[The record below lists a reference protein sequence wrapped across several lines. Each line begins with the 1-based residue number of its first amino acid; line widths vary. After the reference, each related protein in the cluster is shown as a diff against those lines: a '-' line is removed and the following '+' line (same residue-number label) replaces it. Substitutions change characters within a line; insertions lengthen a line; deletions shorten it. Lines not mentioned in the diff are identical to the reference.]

1 MSEIRNFF
9 SKDSHEI
16 FLIIKLQSFKE
27 RLRRSFLLKVC
38 VFLWKRIIWYCWIK
52 IHMVARDF
60 KKNNTVAREN
70 VKNVTIA
77 TTYIYHFVPHIMNYY
92 CAKSQTNR
100 LKFRFYM
107 IFFCIFFTFKM
118 AAMTTGSRS
127 SKQISVTWHPHRIL
141 NFSNA
146 LGFQYTL

>member
-9 SKDSHEI
+9 FLKTAMKYFLSLNYNRSKNDCEGLSYWK
-16 FLIIKLQSFKE
+16 FVYSYGKE
-27 RLRRSFLLKVC
+27 LSDIAESKYIWLLGT
-38 VFLWKRIIWYCWIK
+38 L
-52 IHMVARDF
+52 

-107 IFFCIFFTFKM
+107 IFFLYFFHIQNGRHF
-118 AAMTTGSRS
+118 
-127 SKQISVTWHPHRIL
+127 VTKNR
-141 NFSNA
+141 NFLQA
-146 LGFQYTL
+146 